1 MILWLILALMTVV
14 AAAGVSLPLVRDLSK
29 RLPLGI
35 GLAVLFALSLGVLYP
50 RLGRPELASLGMPA
64 RPATEAP
71 PPDPELARLVPQL
84 ETRMKASPGDPR
96 GWRLLGW
103 SYERMGRFGDALTA
117 YGRAAELEPGNSDDL
132 SSQGEALAQAA
143 GGVVTPGARRF
154 FVKAVALSPDDPRA
168 RYFLA
173 MAKDEDGDHTGAMAD
188 WIALIKSAPPGAP
201 WVADVQSF
209 VTKVAA
215 DRGIDLSG
223 QLPGAAAAPAITN
236 GQNAMIRAM
245 VDRLAARLKAQP
257 RDSDGWIQLMRSR
270 MVLGESAQARDAL
283 RAGLTA
289 FADSPSD
296 QAKLKA
302 AASGMAVPTV

>member
-1 MILWLILALMTVV
+1 MILWLILALMTAA
-14 AAAGVSLPLVRDLSK
+14 AAAGVSLPLVRDSSK

-50 RLGRPELASLGMPA
+50 RLGRPELASLNPPG
-64 RPATEAP
+64 RPAADAP

-84 ETRMKASPGDPR
+84 EARMKASPGDPR

-103 SYERMGRFGDALTA
+103 SYERLGRFGDALTA

-132 SSQGEALAQAA
+132 SSQGEALTQAA

-154 FVKAVALSPDDPRA
+154 FARAVAVSPDDPRA

-173 MAKDEDGDHTGAMAD
+173 MAKDEDGDHAGAMAD

-223 QLPGAAAAPAITN
+223 QLPGAATAPAAAT
-236 GQNAMIRAM
+236 GQEAMIRTM
-245 VDRLAARLKAQP
+245 VDRLAARLKSQP
-257 RDSDGWIQLMRSR
+257 RDADGWIQLMRSR
-270 MVLGESAQARDAL
+270 MVLGEPTQAGDAL

-289 FADSPSD
+289 FADSPSN

-302 AASGMAVPTV
+302 AASGMGVPTA

>member
-1 MILWLILALMTVV
+1 MILWLILAVMTVV
-14 AAAGVSLPLVRDLSK
+14 AAAGVSLPLVRDSSK

-50 RLGRPELASLGMPA
+50 RLGRPELASLVAPA
-64 RPATEAP
+64 RQAADAP
-71 PPDPELARLVPQL
+71 PQDPDLARLVPQL
-84 ETRMKASPGDPR
+84 EARMKASPGDPR

-103 SYERMGRFGDALTA
+103 SYERLGRFADALGA
-117 YGRAAELEPGNSDDL
+117 YGKAAELEPGNSDDL
-132 SSQGEALAQAA
+132 SSQGEALTQAA

-154 FVKAVALSPDDPRA
+154 FAKAVTLSPDDPRA

-201 WVADVQSF
+201 WVADVQTF

-215 DRGIDLSG
+215 DRSIDLTG
-223 QLPGAAAAPAITN
+223 QLPGAATAPADAT
-236 GQNAMIRAM
+236 GQNAMIRQM
-245 VDRLAARLKAQP
+245 VDRLATRLKAQP
-257 RDSDGWIQLMRSR
+257 RDADGWIQLMRSR
-270 MVLGESAQARDAL
+270 MVLGQPGDARNAL
-283 RAGLTA
+283 RDGLNA

-302 AASGMAVPTV
+302 AASGMGVPAV